1 MKRISIIAIIALL
14 TQSLCAE
21 QFHVSVNGSDKNDG
35 SASKPFKTIST
46 AAEIAQA
53 GDVITVH
60 QGTYRERVNPPRG
73 GTSDSMRIVY
83 QAAEGEQVV
92 IKGSEVVTGWKRVR
106 DGVWKVKIPNTF
118 FANYNPY
125 KVLISGDWFNPR
137 GRQHHTG
144 EVYLN
149 GNALFEDVSLDKINE
164 PGKKNWY
171 CQSDD
176 QYTYI
181 WANFDDLNPN
191 EQLVEINV
199 RPTCFYPDKPG
210 RNYITVSGFQM
221 SQAATQWA
229 APTAEQIAMVGTH
242 WSKGWIIENNRISDS
257 KCVGITLGKD
267 RESGHN
273 KLESADGYNNVVKIA
288 LENGWSKE
296 KIGSHIVRNNTI
308 YNCGAAGIC
317 GSMGG
322 AFSQVTGNH
331 IYNIHINKP
340 FSGAEMA
347 GIKLHAP
354 IDTLIKNNRIH
365 DTCLAIWLDWMT
377 QGTRVTANLCYN
389 STSQDLFVEV
399 NHGPYVIDNNIF
411 LSKTALRDWSQG
423 GAFAHNIFA
432 GKIRREPQ
440 SRKTPYHKEH
450 STQIQGLSN
459 TRGGDNRFYNNIFL
473 AGKGLNI
480 YDDAALSMYVD
491 GNLYLNGT
499 APYHEENNFIKLTNF
514 NPNLRLIEQGDGV
527 YLNFTLPPTD
537 KKRKNQ
543 LVTTELLGKA
553 AIPNLPYEN
562 PDTTDLKVDTD
573 YFDNKRN
580 EQNPSPGPFENPGEG
595 NLSLK
600 VWPLGNE

>member
-1 MKRISIIAIIALL
+1 VKKLALIVIVGLL
-14 TQSLCAE
+14 TQTLFARE
-21 QFHVSVNGSDKNDG
+21 WHVSVKGSDRNDA
-35 SASKPFKTIST
+35 SASKPLKTIS
-46 AAEIAQA
+46 AAAQIAQP

-73 GTSDSMRIVY
+73 GLSDSERIVY
-83 QAAEGEQVV
+83 QAAKGEQVV
-92 IKGSEVVTGWKRVR
+92 IKGSEVITGWKQVR
-106 DGVWKVKIPNTF
+106 DGVWKVEIPNAF

-125 KVLISGDWFNPR
+125 KDLISGDWFNPR
-137 GRQHHTG
+137 GRDHHPG

-171 CQSDD
+171 CQSDE

-181 WANFDDLNPN
+181 WANFDGLNPN

-210 RNYITVSGFQM
+210 RNYITVRGFQM

-229 APTAEQIAMVGTH
+229 APTAEQIGLIGTH

-257 KCVGITLGKD
+257 KCVGITLGKN

-273 KLESADGYNNVVKIA
+273 KLESADGYNKVVKIA

-296 KIGSHIVRNNTI
+296 NIGSHIVRNNTI

-399 NHGPYVIDNNIF
+399 NHGPYVVDNNIF
-411 LSKTALRDWSQG
+411 LSRTALRDWSQG

-432 GKIRREPQ
+432 GKIRRAPQ
-440 SRKTPYHKEH
+440 SRHTPYHKEH
-450 STQIQGLSN
+450 STEIAGLSN

-473 AGKGLNI
+473 GGNGLNI
-480 YDDAALSMYVD
+480 YDDAELPVYVD
-491 GNLYLNGT
+491 GNIYFKG
-499 APYHEENNFIKLTNF
+499 AKPYIKETDYAEETGFDPK
-514 NPNLRLIEQGDGV
+514 IEIVEEGEDV
-527 YLNFTLPPTD
+527 YLHITLDQSCKALDNT
-537 KKRKNQ
+537 
-543 LVTTELLGKA
+543 LVTTKLLGKA
-553 AIPNLPYEN
+553 RVPGLPYVN
-562 PDTTDLKVDTD
+562 RDDTPLKVDTD
-573 YFDNKRN
+573 YFGRKRDDK
-580 EQNPSPGPFENPGEG
+580 NPTAGPFEDLGQG
-595 NLSLK
+595 RLSLK
-600 VWPLGNE
+600 VWPVGQM